1 MCVANTITEIV
12 GELNPDFKKM
22 DEAERLEYY
31 NSLTD
36 KQRYEININ
45 TLNRI
50 GKGVNKILCYEPD
63 RMDANEKLLDY
74 ANVLEFDREGRE
86 LHKEHQ
92 IKHIDQHSTSDEIA
106 AEEKQVLEKMFQ
118 LTQLDLPG
126 EWFRFIED
134 DKLVYSE
141 IQSLRAYLRDTIDD
155 TLEDLIAEYLSIDLP
170 SEMDDNDTISMSL
183 PNVTGSKVHDNVR
196 AKVAEYEFNVLPG
209 VLSKILDGKNLFN
222 TGFRLDDFEDPDEP
236 FSLFIFCEE
245 ASASSVGFQ
254 NFVGDFRKIQKD
266 RAMLDEIAQNFQQ
279 VVEADLRAIV
289 SKVQYS

>member
-1 MCVANTITEIV
+1 MCVANTIIEIV
-12 GELNPDFKKM
+12 GELNPDFKNM

-36 KQRYEININ
+36 RQRYEININ

-50 GKGVNKILCYEPD
+50 GKGKNKILCYEPD
-63 RMDANEKLLDY
+63 RMDSNEKLLDY
-74 ANVLEFDREGRE
+74 ESVLQFDIEGRE
-86 LHKEHQ
+86 LHKDHQ
-92 IKHIDQHSTSDEIA
+92 IKHIDQHSTSDEVA
-106 AEEKQVLEKMFQ
+106 AEEKLVLEEMFR

-126 EWFRFIED
+126 EWFRFIEN

-170 SEMDDNDTISMSL
+170 SDMDENDTISMSL
-183 PNVTGSKVHDNVR
+183 PNVSGTKVHDSVR

-209 VLSKILDGKNLFN
+209 VLSKILDGKDLFN

-245 ASASSVGFQ
+245 KAASSVKFGS
-254 NFVGDFRKIQKD
+254 FVEDFSIIQKD
-266 RAMLDEIAQNFQQ
+266 RSMLDEISHSFQAK
-279 VVEADLRAIV
+279 VEEDLRAIV
-289 SKVQYS
+289 SKVRYS